1 MSADPDRSPAP
12 DPARGRRTRRT
23 LRARGALAALAL
35 AALGASCAST
45 EPGSSPARPE
55 PTEPTIPATAAPPP
69 TWPLSGLPVDD
80 PTRAERRALVVKID
94 NVDQYARPQA
104 GINQADI
111 VYEEK
116 IEGPI
121 SRFAAIFHSQDV
133 AEVGPV
139 RSGRSTDVAIV
150 APLAV
155 PLYSFSGANEVFIE
169 LLRAAPLI
177 DIGYDVQPASY
188 DRKPGR
194 VAPDNLFTS
203 TERLWALAPPEP
215 SPPPPQLVYRAEGA
229 SAPDSAVALTSFS
242 YSFGGGPVGQ
252 PVTMTWDPAV
262 GGWVREQKGT
272 LHVDTDGVAIAP
284 PNVIVQFVPYRDTGL
299 VDTSD
304 TPVPEA
310 LLVGSGTAW
319 VFTAGTATAATWT
332 KASDDAV
339 TSYAATADGAPVELT
354 PGQTWIALVPEGGEL
369 RGVRTDGAPLIE
381 GERAGWSPRAT
392 GADRAEISFRRN
404 QGR

>member
-1 MSADPDRSPAP
+1 MSVVADPSSPP
-12 DPARGRRTRRT
+12 DPASRGRVR
-23 LRARGALAALAL
+23 RARGARGLLAVLAV
-35 AALGASCAST
+35 AALGASCTSSET
-45 EPGSSPARPE
+45 GSPSARPE
-55 PTEPTIPATAAPPP
+55 PTSATSPTTAVAP
-69 TWPLSGLPVDD
+69 TWPLSGLPLDD
-80 PTRAERRALVVKID
+80 PARAQRRALVVKID

-121 SRFAAIFHSQDV
+121 SRFAAIFHSRDV
-133 AEVGPV
+133 AELGPV

-150 APLAV
+150 SPLAV

-177 DIGYDVQPASY
+177 DIGYDVAPASY

-203 TERLWALAPPEP
+203 TERLWALAPPDP
-215 SPPPPQLVYRAEGA
+215 SPPPPQLVYRAAGA
-229 SAPDSAVALTSFS
+229 TAPSSAVALTSFT

-252 PVTMTWDPAV
+252 PVTMTWDPTV
-262 GGWVREQKGT
+262 GGWVREQKGSR
-272 LHVDTDGVAIAP
+272 HVDTEGVAIAP

-299 VDTSD
+299 VDTSNS
-304 TPVPEA
+304 PVPEA

-332 KASDDAV
+332 KASEDAV
-339 TSYAATADGAPVELT
+339 TSYAVAADGAAVELT

-369 RGVRTDGAPLIE
+369 SGLRADGAPLL
-381 GERAGWSPRAT
+381 G
-392 GADRAEISFRRN
+392 
-404 QGR
+404 